1 MSLPKSSIT
10 NKPHTNQSSVTS
22 PQVIIKLLE
31 GKRTKLEY
39 EAFRKTLLQDN
50 ERLISS
56 FVDSIIVGPSG
67 EYRPSIR
74 SKVYFDRTEYE
85 GQFLGDKR
93 EGRGILHQKNGEK
106 YLGEWKG
113 DIMHGEG
120 VYVFSNGERYEG
132 WFKMGV
138 REGFGK
144 YTFFNG
150 NYYEGEW
157 REGTKFIKL

>member
-1 MSLPKSSIT
+1 
-10 NKPHTNQSSVTS
+10 
-22 PQVIIKLLE
+22 LLE